1 MTIHHHGSAERK
13 SIDDYSDIPRGEA
26 CKQLVE
32 QLNRNLYSLNANMH
46 TTFKQMVHVETRIGH
61 EISLLSSCLQENMS
75 KCTMPY
81 APHEEQ
87 LVQLD
92 TAKRNLKQLTRLL
105 DARQIFD
112 SEDGQSEK
120 LKDRAIDDSL
130 LPTLVAI
137 GENLKII
144 KELGAKPKFDTEA
157 YHKTKDR
164 YLAWKGTE
172 FAVKFDTAGG
182 LDDIFEAFTTLNSVN
197 DFYRLYQHHFDQSL
211 NTLLTK
217 HSGVEENKSLKEI
230 GSLFVSRAAEHFRT
244 HIGSLC
250 KYCDESEAFTRLLD
264 AWKNFVKNG
273 ALEAIFEQSM
283 NNYTDYDLL
292 SDLKAIVSKAYEE
305 FDAANN
311 TASEGV
317 ADDEEC
323 IENIERIIVDGL
335 LESAKKPLGEKL
347 KSMVEP
353 PPLNFRSVAE
363 VSTSLE
369 NFAYLLREIS
379 HQLLEIYSDDDGRE
393 YMISILK
400 PIFTDYTMRLGRME
414 DHSAQKTK
422 LEEYLER
429 ISLSGQLAGIV
440 DEYKEQ
446 TDEKAAQELKQA
458 KKWMNE
464 RVKDAIRASHR
475 FVTDKMPNHGSEVY
489 KESVDMPKSALPT
502 PQDFVVSAT
511 QNLLHLLRFWEEALA
526 NESTK
531 IALAAHVA
539 DMNKDV
545 LEAPDDDT
553 IFAAILDKIAGHVV
567 KKLLQSINDVWLT
580 DGKSATL
587 SKGLVKEFLC
597 DAEYLHDALLDLRAG
612 VHANLDTTIEKLRE
626 QLKTMG

>member
-1 MTIHHHGSAERK
+1 MTIHHHSSAERK
-13 SIDDYSDIPRGEA
+13 SVDDYSDIPRGEA

-32 QLNRNLYSLNANMH
+32 QLNRNLFSLNANIQN
-46 TTFKQMVHVETRIGH
+46 TFKQMVHVETRIGH

-92 TAKRNLKQLTRLL
+92 SAKRNLKQLTRLL

-144 KELGAKPKFDTEA
+144 KELGAKPKFDAES
-157 YHKTKDR
+157 YHRTKDR

-172 FAVKFDTAGG
+172 FAVKFDSPGG
-182 LDDIFEAFTTLNSVN
+182 LDDIFDAFTTLNSVN
-197 DFYRLYQHHFDQSL
+197 DFFRLYQHNFDQSL
-211 NTLLTK
+211 HNLIAK
-217 HSGVEENKSLKEI
+217 PSEEKKSLKEI
-230 GSLFVSRAAEHFRT
+230 GSYFVMKAAEHFRT

-250 KYCDESEAFTRLLD
+250 KYCDEAEAFTRLLE
-264 AWKNFVKNG
+264 AWKSFVKNG
-273 ALEAIFEQSM
+273 ELEKLFEISIESYS
-283 NNYTDYDLL
+283 NYDLL
-292 SDLKAIVSKAYEE
+292 SDLKQIVVKAYEE
-305 FDAANN
+305 FETNGAG
-311 TASEGV
+311 EGTEN
-317 ADDEEC
+317 DEES
-323 IENIERIIVDGL
+323 IENIERVIVEGL
-335 LESAKKPLGEKL
+335 LESAKKPLAEKL

-363 VSTSLE
+363 VMSNLE
-369 NFAYLLREIS
+369 NFSHLLREVS
-379 HQLLEIYSDDDGRE
+379 HQILEIYSENDGRE
-393 YMISILK
+393 FMISILE
-400 PIFTDYTMRLGRME
+400 PIFTDYTKRLCRME
-414 DHSAQKTK
+414 DSTAQKVK
-422 LEEYLER
+422 LEDYLER
-429 ISLSGQLAGIV
+429 ISLAGQLSQIV

-446 TDEKAAQELKQA
+446 TEIKNGQELKNA

-502 PQDFVVSAT
+502 PQDFVVTAT

-526 NESTK
+526 NENTK
-531 IALAAHVA
+531 IALAMHVS
-539 DMNKDV
+539 DVNKDL
-545 LEAPDDDT
+545 LESPDDDI
-553 IFAAILDKIAGHVV
+553 IFVAILDKIASHIV

-580 DGKSATL
+580 DGKTATL

-597 DAEYLHDALLDLRAG
+597 DAEHLRDALLDLRSAT
-612 VHANLDTTIEKLRE
+612 HPNLDSTIEKLRE
-626 QLKTMG
+626 QLKSMS

>member
-13 SIDDYSDIPRGEA
+13 SIEDFSDIPRGEA

-32 QLNRNLYSLNANMH
+32 QLNRNLYSVNSNLQAI
-46 TTFKQMVHVETRIGH
+46 FKQMVHVETRIGH
-61 EISLLSSCLQENMS
+61 EISSLSSCLQDNMS
-75 KCTMPY
+75 RCTTSY

-120 LKDRAIDDSL
+120 LKDRPIDDSL

-144 KELGAKPKFDTEA
+144 KELGAKPKFDAET

-164 YLAWKGTE
+164 YLTWKGTE
-172 FAVKFDTAGG
+172 FAVKFDTPGG
-182 LDDIFEAFTTLNSVN
+182 LDDIFEAFTTLNSVT

-211 NTLLTK
+211 TALLHK
-217 HSGVEENKSLKEI
+217 HSGVDEKKSLKEI
-230 GSLFVSRAAEHFRT
+230 GSVFVTKAAEHFRT

-250 KYCDESEAFTRLLD
+250 KYCDETEAFSRLLD
-264 AWKNFVKNG
+264 AWKSFVKNG
-273 ALEAIFEQSM
+273 SVETLFGQSM
-283 NNYTDYDLL
+283 DNYSNYDLL
-292 SDLKAIVSKAYEE
+292 TDLRALVLLVGKAYEE
-305 FDAANN
+305 FDG
-311 TASEGV
+311 TADGSE
-317 ADDEEC
+317 EEDS

-335 LESAKKPLGEKL
+335 LESAKRPLADKL

-363 VSTSLE
+363 VMASLE
-369 NFAYLLREIS
+369 NFAYLLREVS
-379 HQLLEIYSDDDGRE
+379 NQLLEIYSEDGQE
-393 YMISILK
+393 YTISILK
-400 PIFTDYTMRLGRME
+400 PIFTDYSMRLCRME
-414 DHSAQKTK
+414 DNSGTKVK

-429 ISLSGQLAGIV
+429 ISLSGQLATIV
-440 DEYKEQ
+440 DDYKQQ
-446 TDEKAAQELKQA
+446 TEIKNGQELKNA
-458 KKWMNE
+458 KKWMND

-489 KESVDMPKSALPT
+489 NENGELPKSALPT
-502 PQDFVVSAT
+502 PQDFVVTAT

-526 NESTK
+526 NENTK
-531 IALAAHVA
+531 IALAVHVSEI
-539 DMNKDV
+539 NKDL
-545 LEAPDDDT
+545 LETPDDNT
-553 IFAAILDKIAGHVV
+553 IFAAILDKIASHVV
-567 KKLLQSINDVWLT
+567 KKLLQAINDVWLT
-580 DGKSATL
+580 DGKTAKL

-597 DAEYLHDALLDLRAG
+597 DAEYLRDALVDLRAG
-612 VHANLDTTIEKLRE
+612 THSNLDSTIEKLRE
-626 QLKTMG
+626 QLKTMN